1 MNELH
6 EWLEAHRIAYR
17 PIDREVVE
25 IEGFGKLFLADLSGV
40 ESIFCM
46 RGAEVEFNLMERPEV
61 LLAEGIEYVAFPF
74 GDNWYYYSLREG
86 FGLNI
91 LKYVGRR
98 VPCKRRTPF
107 VNLGIHTPYELL
119 NASGDVSLWV
129 RKAVWMGHTALGIC
143 DRNTMGATLALQK
156 ACDKAGIRPVIGYT
170 CTLAHEG
177 EKVEVKIYCQS
188 QRGLRNLLRIQKAVM
203 VDAADATVSLP
214 ELLRRGE
221 GNVLVFGKLA
231 PHWMGKNLHAVK
243 ALRETFDNVFYQVDL
258 SEYKAERLDAEVLKA
273 TAHFFHTF
281 YDERNDSFLVEPIL
295 IADCYYPDKDDAR
308 TKIVL
313 NKIATGAAHAQSDD
327 QYFKD
332 IDEHYAAVRAL
343 FDGERWDTDALFE
356 RMCRHTVEIAEGA
369 EARYRTERNY
379 MPRYDMTAEERQRYG
394 DRYAMFRQLL
404 EEGFRRL
411 APRERAEEYRKR
423 LEKEVYILESTDN
436 IDYLLVQYDTVN
448 WARRNG
454 ILVGCGRGSA
464 GGSLVLYLL
473 GITLIDPIQYNLLFE
488 RFLLPERAG
497 LYPDRVTRLTDRVL
511 SDRAVRICFDNGVT
525 LRLDRDAELAIVR
538 DGNRLTVYA
547 DQLREEDDVIFD
559 NREDRKSTRLN
570 SSHRLESRMPSS
582 A

>member
-1 MNELH
+1 MNQLH

-17 PIDREVVE
+17 PIDREAVE
-25 IEGFGKLFLADLSGV
+25 IEGLGKLFLADLSGV
-40 ESIFCM
+40 ESIF
-46 RGAEVEFNLMERPEV
+46 RVKGAEVEFNLMERPEV

-98 VPCKRRTPF
+98 VPCKRKTPF
-107 VNLGIHTPYELL
+107 VNLGVHTPYELL
-119 NASGDVSLWV
+119 NASGDVSQWV

-177 EKVEVKIYCQS
+177 EKVEVKIYCRN

-203 VDAADATVSLP
+203 VDAADATVPLP

-221 GNVLVFGKLA
+221 GNVLVFGKLS
-231 PHWMGKNLHAVK
+231 PFWMEKNLHVVK

-281 YDERNDSFLVEPIL
+281 YDEKNDSFLVEPIL
-295 IADCYYPDKDDAR
+295 IADCYYPDKDEAR
-308 TKIVL
+308 TKVVL

-343 FDGERWDTDALFE
+343 FDGQRWDTDALFE

-369 EARYRTERNY
+369 EARYQTERNY
-379 MPRYDMTAEERQRYG
+379 MPRYDMTSEERQRYG
-394 DRYAMFRQLL
+394 DTHTMFLSLL
-404 EEGFRRL
+404 EEGFSKL
-411 APRERAEEYRKR
+411 VPAEQKDEYRKR
-423 LEKEVYILESTDN
+423 LDKEIYILESTDN
-436 IDYLLVQYDTVN
+436 IDYMLVQYDTVN

-464 GGSLVLYLL
+464 GGCLVLYLL
-473 GITLIDPIQYNLLFE
+473 GITLIDPIRYNLLFE

-497 LYPDRVTRLTDRVL
+497 LYPAKATKLVGTIASTSYVKLCLSNGQTVL
-511 SDRAVRICFDNGVT
+511 F
-525 LRLDRDAELAIVR
+525 DRDA
-538 DGNRLTVYA
+538 RLTVCRGEKQIEVYA
-547 DQLREEDDVIFD
+547 DELRKEDDILFD
-559 NREDRKSTRLN
+559 NRDLLFEINKDMRYGR
-570 SSHRLESRMPSS
+570 
-582 A
+582 

>member
-1 MNELH
+1 MNQLH

-17 PIDREVVE
+17 PIDREAVE
-25 IEGFGKLFLADLSGV
+25 IEGLGKLFLADLSGV
-40 ESIFCM
+40 ESIF
-46 RGAEVEFNLMERPEV
+46 RVKGAEMEFNLMERPEV

-98 VPCKRRTPF
+98 VPCKRKTPF
-107 VNLGIHTPYELL
+107 VNLGVHTPYELL
-119 NASGDVSLWV
+119 NASGDVSQWV

-177 EKVEVKIYCQS
+177 EKVEVKIYCRN

-203 VDAADATVSLP
+203 VDAADATVPLP

-221 GNVLVFGKLA
+221 GNVLVFGKLS
-231 PHWMGKNLHAVK
+231 PFWMEKNLHAVK

-281 YDERNDSFLVEPIL
+281 YDEKNDSFLVEPIL
-295 IADCYYPDKDDAR
+295 IADCYYPDKDEAR
-308 TKIVL
+308 TKVVL

-343 FDGERWDTDALFE
+343 FDGQRWDTDALFE

-369 EARYRTERNY
+369 EARYQTERNY
-379 MPRYDMTAEERQRYG
+379 MPRYDMTSEERQRYG
-394 DRYAMFRQLL
+394 DTHTMFLSLL
-404 EEGFRRL
+404 EEGFSKL
-411 APRERAEEYRKR
+411 VPAEQKDEYRKR
-423 LEKEVYILESTDN
+423 LDKEIYILESTDN
-436 IDYLLVQYDTVN
+436 IDYMLVQYDTVN

-464 GGSLVLYLL
+464 GGCLVLYLL
-473 GITLIDPIQYNLLFE
+473 GITLIDPIRYNLLFE

-497 LYPDRVTRLTDRVL
+497 LYPAKATKLVGTIASTSYVKLCLSNGQTVL
-511 SDRAVRICFDNGVT
+511 F
-525 LRLDRDAELAIVR
+525 DRDARLAVCRGEKQIE
-538 DGNRLTVYA
+538 VYA
-547 DQLREEDDVIFD
+547 DELRKEDDILFD
-559 NREDRKSTRLN
+559 NRDLLFEINKDMRYGR
-570 SSHRLESRMPSS
+570 
-582 A
+582 

>member
-1 MNELH
+1 MNQLH

-17 PIDREVVE
+17 PIDREAVE
-25 IEGFGKLFLADLSGV
+25 IEGLGKLFLADLSGM
-40 ESIFCM
+40 ESIF
-46 RGAEVEFNLMERPEV
+46 RVKGAEVEFNLMERPEV

-98 VPCKRRTPF
+98 VPCKRKTPF
-107 VNLGIHTPYELL
+107 VNLGVHTPYELL
-119 NASGDVSLWV
+119 NASGDVSQWV

-177 EKVEVKIYCQS
+177 EKVEVKIYCRN

-203 VDAADATVSLP
+203 VDAADATVPLP

-221 GNVLVFGKLA
+221 GNVLVFGKLS
-231 PHWMGKNLHAVK
+231 PFWMEKNLHVVK

-281 YDERNDSFLVEPIL
+281 YDEKNDSFLVEPIL
-295 IADCYYPDKDDAR
+295 IADCYYPDKDEAR
-308 TKIVL
+308 TKVVL

-343 FDGERWDTDALFE
+343 FDGQRWDTDALFE

-369 EARYRTERNY
+369 EARYQTERNY
-379 MPRYDMTAEERQRYG
+379 MPRYDMTSEERQRYG
-394 DRYAMFRQLL
+394 DTHTMFLSLL
-404 EEGFRRL
+404 EEGFSKL
-411 APRERAEEYRKR
+411 VPAEQKDEYRKR
-423 LEKEVYILESTDN
+423 LDKEIYILESTDN
-436 IDYLLVQYDTVN
+436 IDYMLVQYDTVN

-464 GGSLVLYLL
+464 GGCLVLYLL
-473 GITLIDPIQYNLLFE
+473 GITLIDPIRYNLLFE

-497 LYPDRVTRLTDRVL
+497 LYPAKATKLVGTIASTSYVKLCLSNGQTVL
-511 SDRAVRICFDNGVT
+511 F
-525 LRLDRDAELAIVR
+525 DRDARLAVCRGEKQIE
-538 DGNRLTVYA
+538 VYA
-547 DQLREEDDVIFD
+547 DELRKEDDILFD
-559 NREDRKSTRLN
+559 NRDLLFEINKDMRYGR
-570 SSHRLESRMPSS
+570 
-582 A
+582 

>member
-25 IEGFGKLFLADLSGV
+25 IEGLGKLFLADLSGV
-40 ESIFCM
+40 ESIFRV

-61 LLAEGIEYVAFPF
+61 LLSEGIEYVAFPF

-98 VPCKRRTPF
+98 VPCKRKTTF
-107 VNLGIHTPYELL
+107 VNLGVHTPYELL
-119 NASGDVSLWV
+119 NASGDVSQWV
-129 RKAVWMGHTALGIC
+129 RKAAWMGHTALGIC

-177 EKVEVKIYCQS
+177 EKVEVKIYCRS

-203 VDAADATVSLP
+203 VDAADATVPLP

-231 PHWMGKNLHAVK
+231 PRWMEKNLHAVK
-243 ALRETFDNVFYQVDL
+243 ALRETFDKVFYQVDL

-281 YDERNDSFLVEPIL
+281 YDEKNDSFLVEPVL

-343 FDGERWDTDALFE
+343 FDGKRWDTDALFE
-356 RMCRHTVEIAEGA
+356 QMCRHTVEIAEGA

-379 MPRYDMTAEERQRYG
+379 MPRYDMTAEEQQRYG
-394 DRYAMFRQLL
+394 DTHTMFLSLL
-404 EEGFRRL
+404 EEGFSKLVPAEQKDKYRNRL
-411 APRERAEEYRKR
+411 D
-423 LEKEVYILESTDN
+423 KEIYILESTDN
-436 IDYLLVQYDTVN
+436 IDYMLVQYDTVN

-464 GGSLVLYLL
+464 GGCLALYLL
-473 GITLIDPIQYNLLFE
+473 GITLIDPIRYNLLFE

-497 LYPDRVTRLTDRVL
+497 LYPAKATKLVGTIASPSYVKLCLSNGQTVL
-511 SDRAVRICFDNGVT
+511 F
-525 LRLDRDAELAIVR
+525 DRDARLAVR
-538 DGNRLTVYA
+538 RGEKQIEVYA
-547 DQLREEDDVIFD
+547 DELREGDDILFD
-559 NREDRKSTRLN
+559 NRDLLFEINKDMRYGR
-570 SSHRLESRMPSS
+570 
-582 A
+582 

>member
-25 IEGFGKLFLADLSGV
+25 IEGLGKLFLADLSGV
-40 ESIFCM
+40 ESIF
-46 RGAEVEFNLMERPEV
+46 RVKGAEVEFNLMERPEV
-61 LLAEGIEYVAFPF
+61 LLAEGIEYIAFPF

-98 VPCKRRTPF
+98 VPCKRKTPF
-107 VNLGIHTPYELL
+107 VNLGVHTPYELL
-119 NASGDVSLWV
+119 NASGDVSQWV
-129 RKAVWMGHTALGIC
+129 RKAVWMDHSALGIC

-203 VDAADATVSLP
+203 VDAADATVPLP

-221 GNVLVFGKLA
+221 GNVLVFGKLS
-231 PHWMGKNLHAVK
+231 PFWMEKNLHAVK
-243 ALRETFDNVFYQVDL
+243 AIKDIFNKVFYQVDL

-281 YDERNDSFLVEPIL
+281 YDEKNDSFLVEPVL

-308 TKIVL
+308 TKTVL

-332 IDEHYAAVRAL
+332 IDEHYAAIRAL
-343 FDGERWDTDALFE
+343 FDGERWDTDTLFE

-369 EARYRTERNY
+369 EARYQTERNY
-379 MPRYDMTAEERQRYG
+379 MPRYDMTAEEQQRYG
-394 DRYAMFRQLL
+394 DRYTMFRQLL

-411 APRERAEEYRKR
+411 VPRERAEEYRKR
-423 LEKEVYILESTDN
+423 
-436 IDYLLVQYDTVN
+436 
-448 WARRNG
+448 
-454 ILVGCGRGSA
+454 
-464 GGSLVLYLL
+464 
-473 GITLIDPIQYNLLFE
+473 E
-488 RFLLPERAG
+488 RG
-497 LYPDRVTRLTDRVL
+497 LYPRIDRQHRLHA
-511 SDRAVRICFDNGVT
+511 RAVRYRELGT
-525 LRLDRDAELAIVR
+525 PKRHSRGLRARFRRRFARAVPVRHHAHRPHPVQPALRAFPAARACRALSRPGNAPDRPRAVGPCR
-538 DGNRLTVYA
+538 PHPFRQRHN
-547 DQLREEDDVIFD
+547 
-559 NREDRKSTRLN
+559 
-570 SSHRLESRMPSS
+570 PSARPGRRIS
-582 A
+582 DCP

>member
-25 IEGFGKLFLADLSGV
+25 IEGLGKLFLADLSGV
-40 ESIFCM
+40 ESIF
-46 RGAEVEFNLMERPEV
+46 RVKGAEVEFNLMERPEV

-91 LKYVGRR
+91 LKHVGRR
-98 VPCKRRTPF
+98 VPCKRKTPF
-107 VNLGIHTPYELL
+107 VNLGVHTPYELL
-119 NASGDVSLWV
+119 NASGDVSQWV
-129 RKAVWMGHTALGIC
+129 RKAVWMGHSALGIC

-203 VDAADATVSLP
+203 VDAADATVPLP

-221 GNVLVFGKLA
+221 GNVLVFGKLS
-231 PHWMGKNLHAVK
+231 PFWMEKNLHAVK

-273 TAHFFHTF
+273 TAYFFHTF
-281 YDERNDSFLVEPIL
+281 YDEKNDSFLVEPVL
-295 IADCYYPDKDDAR
+295 ITDCYYPDKDDAR
-308 TKIVL
+308 TKTVL

-332 IDEHYAAVRAL
+332 IDEHYAAVCAL
-343 FDGERWDTDALFE
+343 FDGERWDTDTLFE

-394 DRYAMFRQLL
+394 DTHTMFLSLL
-404 EEGFRRL
+404 EEGFSKL
-411 APRERAEEYRKR
+411 VPAEQKDKYRKR
-423 LEKEVYILESTDN
+423 LDKEIYILESTDN
-436 IDYLLVQYDTVN
+436 IDYMLVQYDTVN

-464 GGSLVLYLL
+464 GGCLALYLL
-473 GITLIDPIQYNLLFE
+473 GITLIDPIRYNLLFE

-497 LYPDRVTRLTDRVL
+497 LYPAKATKLVGTIASPSYVKLCLSNGQTVL
-511 SDRAVRICFDNGVT
+511 F
-525 LRLDRDAELAIVR
+525 DRDARLAVR
-538 DGNRLTVYA
+538 RGEKQIEVYA
-547 DQLREEDDVIFD
+547 DELREGDDILFD
-559 NREDRKSTRLN
+559 NRDLLFEINKDMRYGR
-570 SSHRLESRMPSS
+570 
-582 A
+582 

>member
-6 EWLEAHRIAYR
+6 EWLEAHRIAYQ

-25 IEGFGKLFLADLSGV
+25 IEGLGKLFLADLSGV
-40 ESIFCM
+40 ESIFRV

-61 LLAEGIEYVAFPF
+61 LLSEGIEYVVFPF

-98 VPCKRRTPF
+98 VPCKRKTPF
-107 VNLGIHTPYELL
+107 VNLGVHTPYELL
-119 NASGDVSLWV
+119 NASGDVAQWV
-129 RKAVWMGHTALGIC
+129 RKAVWMGHSALGIC

-156 ACDKAGIRPVIGYT
+156 ACDKVGIRPIIGYT
-170 CTLAHEG
+170 CTLSHEG

-203 VDAADATVSLP
+203 VDAADVTVPLP

-221 GNVLVFGKLA
+221 GNVLIFGKLS
-231 PHWMGKNLHAVK
+231 PFWMEKNLHAVK

-281 YDERNDSFLVEPIL
+281 YDEKNDSFLVEPVL

-308 TKIVL
+308 TKTVL

-343 FDGERWDTDALFE
+343 FDGERWNTDALFE
-356 RMCRHTVEIAEGA
+356 RMCHHTVEIAEGA
-369 EARYRTERNY
+369 EARYQTERNY
-379 MPRYDMTAEERQRYG
+379 MPRYDMTAEEQQRYG
-394 DRYAMFRQLL
+394 DRYTMFRQLL

-411 APRERAEEYRKR
+411 VPRERAEEYRKR

-436 IDYLLVQYDTVN
+436 IDYMLVQYDTVN
-448 WARRNG
+448 WARRSG

-511 SDRAVRICFDNGVT
+511 SDRAVRIRFDNGVT
-525 LRLDRDAELAIVR
+525 LRLDRDAELVIAR
-538 DGNRLTVYA
+538 DGSRLTVYA
-547 DQLREEDDVIFD
+547 DQLRESDDVLFD
-559 NREDRKSTRLN
+559 NRDLLFN
-570 SSHRLESRMPSS
+570 LQGDLL
-582 A
+582 

>member
-6 EWLEAHRIAYR
+6 EWLETHRIAYR
-17 PIDREVVE
+17 PVDREVVE
-25 IEGFGKLFLADLSGV
+25 IEGFGKVFLADLSGV
-40 ESIFCM
+40 ESIF
-46 RGAEVEFNLMERPEV
+46 RLKGAEVEFNLMERPEV
-61 LLAEGIEYVAFPF
+61 LLAEDIEYVAFPF

-86 FGLNI
+86 FALNI
-91 LKYVGRR
+91 LKYVGKRI
-98 VPCKRRTPF
+98 PCRRRTPF
-107 VNLGIHTPYELL
+107 VHLGVHTPYELL

-156 ACDKAGIRPVIGYT
+156 ACDKAGIVPVFGYT
-170 CTLAHEG
+170 CTFSHEG

-203 VDAADATVSLP
+203 VDAEDATVPLP

-221 GNVLVFGKLA
+221 GNVLVFGKLSSFWIER
-231 PHWMGKNLHAVK
+231 HRYVVK
-243 ALRETFDNVFYQVDL
+243 ALMETFDQVFYQVDL

-273 TAHFFHTF
+273 TSHFFNTF
-281 YDERNDSFLVEPIL
+281 YDKAADRFLVEPVL
-295 IADCYYPDKDDAR
+295 IPDCHYPDRDDAR

-313 NKIATGAAHAQSDD
+313 NKIATGAAHGQSDD
-327 QYFKD
+327 QYMKD
-332 IDEHYAAVRAL
+332 VDELYEQFRTL
-343 FDGERWDTDALFE
+343 FDGERWDIDALFE
-356 RMCRHTVEIAEGA
+356 RACRHTVEIAEGA
-369 EARYRTERNY
+369 EARYQTERNY
-379 MPRYDMTAEERQRYG
+379 MPRYDMTTEERERYG
-394 DRYAMFRQLL
+394 DRHAMFRQLL

-411 APRERAEEYRKR
+411 VPPDRADEYRKR

-436 IDYLLVQYDTVN
+436 IDYLLIQYDTVS

-497 LYPDRVTRLTDRVL
+497 LYADRVTRLTDEVL
-511 SDRAVRICFDNGVT
+511 SDHAVRIRFDNGTT
-525 LRLDRDAELAIVR
+525 LRLDRDAELAIIR
-538 DGNRLTVYA
+538 GGQRLTVYA
-547 DQLREEDDVIFD
+547 DRLRAEDEVLFD
-559 NREDRKSTRLN
+559 NRDLLFHLSSERL
-570 SSHRLESRMPSS
+570 
-582 A
+582 

>member
-1 MNELH
+1 MNQLH

-17 PIDREVVE
+17 PIDREAVE
-25 IEGFGKLFLADLSGV
+25 IEGLGKLFLADLSGV
-40 ESIFCM
+40 ESIF
-46 RGAEVEFNLMERPEV
+46 RVKGAEVEFNLMERPEV

-98 VPCKRRTPF
+98 VPCKRKTPF
-107 VNLGIHTPYELL
+107 VNLGVHTPYELL
-119 NASGDVSLWV
+119 NASGDVSQWV

-177 EKVEVKIYCQS
+177 EKVEVKIYCRN

-203 VDAADATVSLP
+203 VDAADATVPLP

-221 GNVLVFGKLA
+221 GNVLVFGKLS
-231 PHWMGKNLHAVK
+231 PFWMEKNLHVVK

-281 YDERNDSFLVEPIL
+281 YDEKNDSFLVEPIL
-295 IADCYYPDKDDAR
+295 IADCYYPDKDEAR
-308 TKIVL
+308 TKVVL

-343 FDGERWDTDALFE
+343 FDGQRWDTDALFE

-369 EARYRTERNY
+369 EARYQTERNY
-379 MPRYDMTAEERQRYG
+379 MPRYDMTSEERQRYG
-394 DRYAMFRQLL
+394 DTHTMFLSLL
-404 EEGFRRL
+404 EEGFSKL
-411 APRERAEEYRKR
+411 VPAEQKDEYRKR
-423 LEKEVYILESTDN
+423 LDKEIYILESTDN
-436 IDYLLVQYDTVN
+436 IDYMLVQYDTVN

-464 GGSLVLYLL
+464 GGCLVLYLL
-473 GITLIDPIQYNLLFE
+473 GITLIDPIRYNLLFE

-497 LYPDRVTRLTDRVL
+497 LYPAKATKLVGTIASTSYVKLCLSNGQTVL
-511 SDRAVRICFDNGVT
+511 F
-525 LRLDRDAELAIVR
+525 DRDARLAVCRGEKQIE
-538 DGNRLTVYA
+538 VYA
-547 DQLREEDDVIFD
+547 DELRKEDDILFD
-559 NREDRKSTRLN
+559 NRDLLFEINKDMRYGR
-570 SSHRLESRMPSS
+570 
-582 A
+582 

>member
-281 YDERNDSFLVEPIL
+281 
-295 IADCYYPDKDDAR
+295 
-308 TKIVL
+308 
-313 NKIATGAAHAQSDD
+313 
-327 QYFKD
+327 
-332 IDEHYAAVRAL
+332 
-343 FDGERWDTDALFE
+343 
-356 RMCRHTVEIAEGA
+356 
-369 EARYRTERNY
+369 
-379 MPRYDMTAEERQRYG
+379 
-394 DRYAMFRQLL
+394 
-404 EEGFRRL
+404 
-411 APRERAEEYRKR
+411 
-423 LEKEVYILESTDN
+423 
-436 IDYLLVQYDTVN
+436 
-448 WARRNG
+448 
-454 ILVGCGRGSA
+454 
-464 GGSLVLYLL
+464 
-473 GITLIDPIQYNLLFE
+473 
-488 RFLLPERAG
+488 
-497 LYPDRVTRLTDRVL
+497 
-511 SDRAVRICFDNGVT
+511 
-525 LRLDRDAELAIVR
+525 
-538 DGNRLTVYA
+538 
-547 DQLREEDDVIFD
+547 
-559 NREDRKSTRLN
+559 
-570 SSHRLESRMPSS
+570 
-582 A
+582 

>member
-332 IDEHYAAVRAL
+332 IDEHYTAVRAL
-343 FDGERWDTDALFE
+343 FDGERWNTDALFE

-369 EARYRTERNY
+369 EARYQTERNY

-394 DRYAMFRQLL
+394 DTHTMFLSLL
-404 EEGFRRL
+404 EEGFSKL
-411 APRERAEEYRKR
+411 VPAEQKDKYRKR
-423 LEKEVYILESTDN
+423 LDKEIYILESTDN
-436 IDYLLVQYDTVN
+436 IDYMLVQYDTVN

-464 GGSLVLYLL
+464 GGCLALYLL
-473 GITLIDPIQYNLLFE
+473 GITLIDPIRYNLLFE

-497 LYPDRVTRLTDRVL
+497 LYPAKATKLVGTIASTSYVKLCLSNGQTVL
-511 SDRAVRICFDNGVT
+511 F
-525 LRLDRDAELAIVR
+525 DRDARLAVR
-538 DGNRLTVYA
+538 RGEKQIEVYA
-547 DQLREEDDVIFD
+547 DELREGDDILFD
-559 NREDRKSTRLN
+559 NRDLLFEINKDMRYGR
-570 SSHRLESRMPSS
+570 
-582 A
+582 

>member
-6 EWLEAHRIAYR
+6 EWLKAHRIAYR

-25 IEGFGKLFLADLSGV
+25 IEGLGKLFLADLSGV
-40 ESIFCM
+40 ESIFRV
-46 RGAEVEFNLMERPEV
+46 RGAEVEFNLMEHPEV
-61 LLAEGIEYVAFPF
+61 LLSEGIEYVVFPF

-86 FGLNI
+86 FALNI

-98 VPCKRRTPF
+98 VPCKRKTPF
-107 VNLGIHTPYELL
+107 VNLGVHTPYELL
-119 NASGDVSLWV
+119 NASGDVSQWV
-129 RKAVWMGHTALGIC
+129 RKAAWMGHTALGIC

-170 CTLAHEG
+170 CTLAHES

-203 VDAADATVSLP
+203 VDAADATIPLP

-221 GNVLVFGKLA
+221 GNVLVFGKLS
-231 PHWMGKNLHAVK
+231 PCWMENNLHAVK
-243 ALRETFDNVFYQVDL
+243 ALRETFDKVFYQVDL

-295 IADCYYPDKDDAR
+295 ITDCYYPDKDDAR
-308 TKIVL
+308 TKTVL

-332 IDEHYAAVRAL
+332 IDEHYTAVRAL
-343 FDGERWDTDALFE
+343 FDGERWNTDALFE

-369 EARYRTERNY
+369 EARYQTERNY

-394 DRYAMFRQLL
+394 DTHTMFLSLL
-404 EEGFRRL
+404 EEGFSKL
-411 APRERAEEYRKR
+411 VPAEQKDKYRKR
-423 LEKEVYILESTDN
+423 LDKEIYILESTDN
-436 IDYLLVQYDTVN
+436 IDYMLVQYDTVN

-464 GGSLVLYLL
+464 GGCLALYLL
-473 GITLIDPIQYNLLFE
+473 GITLIDPIRYNLLFE

-497 LYPDRVTRLTDRVL
+497 LYPAKATKLVGTIASTSYVKLCLSNGQTVL
-511 SDRAVRICFDNGVT
+511 F
-525 LRLDRDAELAIVR
+525 DRDARLAVR
-538 DGNRLTVYA
+538 RGEKQIEVYA
-547 DQLREEDDVIFD
+547 DELREGDDILFD
-559 NREDRKSTRLN
+559 NRDLLFEINKDMRYGR
-570 SSHRLESRMPSS
+570 
-582 A
+582 

>member
-1 MNELH
+1 MNQLH

-17 PIDREVVE
+17 PIDREAVE
-25 IEGFGKLFLADLSGV
+25 IEGLGKLFLADLSGV
-40 ESIFCM
+40 ESIF
-46 RGAEVEFNLMERPEV
+46 RVKGAEMEFNLMERPEV

-98 VPCKRRTPF
+98 VPCKRKTPF
-107 VNLGIHTPYELL
+107 VNLGVHTTYELL
-119 NASGDVSLWV
+119 NASGDVSQWV

-177 EKVEVKIYCQS
+177 EKVEVKIYCRN

-203 VDAADATVSLP
+203 VDAADATVPLP

-221 GNVLVFGKLA
+221 GNVLVFGKLS
-231 PHWMGKNLHAVK
+231 PFWMEKNLHAVK

-281 YDERNDSFLVEPIL
+281 YDEKNDSFLVEPIL
-295 IADCYYPDKDDAR
+295 IADCYYPDKDEAR
-308 TKIVL
+308 TKVVL

-343 FDGERWDTDALFE
+343 FDGQRWDTDALFE

-369 EARYRTERNY
+369 EARYQTERNY
-379 MPRYDMTAEERQRYG
+379 MPRYDMTSEERQRYG
-394 DRYAMFRQLL
+394 DTHTMFLSLL
-404 EEGFRRL
+404 EEGFSKL
-411 APRERAEEYRKR
+411 VPAEQKDEYRKR
-423 LEKEVYILESTDN
+423 LDKEIYILESTDN
-436 IDYLLVQYDTVN
+436 IDYMLVQYDTVN

-464 GGSLVLYLL
+464 GGCLVLYLL
-473 GITLIDPIQYNLLFE
+473 GITLIDPIRYNLLFE

-497 LYPDRVTRLTDRVL
+497 LYPAKATKLVGTIASTSYVKLCLSNGQTVL
-511 SDRAVRICFDNGVT
+511 F
-525 LRLDRDAELAIVR
+525 DRDARLAVCRGEKQIE
-538 DGNRLTVYA
+538 VYA
-547 DQLREEDDVIFD
+547 DELRKEDDILFD
-559 NREDRKSTRLN
+559 NRDLLFEINKDMRYGR
-570 SSHRLESRMPSS
+570 
-582 A
+582 

>member
-1 MNELH
+1 MNQLH

-17 PIDREVVE
+17 PIDREAVE
-25 IEGFGKLFLADLSGV
+25 IEGLGKLFLADLSGV
-40 ESIFCM
+40 ESIF
-46 RGAEVEFNLMERPEV
+46 RVKGAEMEFNLMECPEV

-98 VPCKRRTPF
+98 VPCKRKTPF
-107 VNLGIHTPYELL
+107 VNLGVHTPYELL
-119 NASGDVSLWV
+119 NASGDVSQWV
-129 RKAVWMGHTALGIC
+129 RKAVWMGHTTLGIC

-177 EKVEVKIYCQS
+177 EKVEVKIYCRN

-203 VDAADATVSLP
+203 VDAADATVPLP

-221 GNVLVFGKLA
+221 GNVLVFGKLS
-231 PHWMGKNLHAVK
+231 PFWMEKNLHAVK

-281 YDERNDSFLVEPIL
+281 YDEKNDSFLVEPIL
-295 IADCYYPDKDDAR
+295 IADCYYPDKDEAR
-308 TKIVL
+308 TKVVL

-343 FDGERWDTDALFE
+343 FDGQRWDTDALFE

-369 EARYRTERNY
+369 EARYQTERNY
-379 MPRYDMTAEERQRYG
+379 MPRYDMTSEERQRYG
-394 DRYAMFRQLL
+394 DTHTMFLSLL
-404 EEGFRRL
+404 EEGFSKL
-411 APRERAEEYRKR
+411 VPAEQKDEYRKR
-423 LEKEVYILESTDN
+423 LDKEIYILESTDN
-436 IDYLLVQYDTVN
+436 IDYMLVQYDTVN

-464 GGSLVLYLL
+464 GGCLVLYLL
-473 GITLIDPIQYNLLFE
+473 GITLIDPIRYNLLFE

-497 LYPDRVTRLTDRVL
+497 LYPAKATKLVGTIASTSYVKLCLSNGQTVL
-511 SDRAVRICFDNGVT
+511 F
-525 LRLDRDAELAIVR
+525 DRDARLAVCRGEKQIE
-538 DGNRLTVYA
+538 VYA
-547 DQLREEDDVIFD
+547 DELRKEDDILFD
-559 NREDRKSTRLN
+559 NRDLLFEINKDMRYGR
-570 SSHRLESRMPSS
+570 
-582 A
+582 

>member
-1 MNELH
+1 MNELR

-17 PIDREVVE
+17 FIDREVVE
-25 IEGFGKLFLADLSGV
+25 IEGLGKLFLADLSGV
-40 ESIFCM
+40 ESIF
-46 RGAEVEFNLMERPEV
+46 RVKGSEVEFNLMERPEV

-74 GDNWYYYSLREG
+74 GDNRYYYSLREG

-91 LKYVGRR
+91 LKHVGRR
-98 VPCKRRTPF
+98 VPCKRKTPF
-107 VNLGIHTPYELL
+107 VNLGVHTPHELL
-119 NASGDVSLWV
+119 NASGDVSQWV

-156 ACDKAGIRPVIGYT
+156 ACDRAGIRPVIGYT

-203 VDAADATVSLP
+203 VDAADATVPLP

-221 GNVLVFGKLA
+221 GNVLVFGKLS
-231 PHWMGKNLHAVK
+231 PFWMEKNLHAVK

-258 SEYKAERLDAEVLKA
+258 SEYKVERLDAGVLKA

-281 YDERNDSFLVEPIL
+281 YDERNDSFLVDPVL

-308 TKIVL
+308 TKTVL
-313 NKIATGAAHAQSDD
+313 NKIATGVAHAQSDD

-332 IDEHYAAVRAL
+332 IDEHYAAVCAL

-394 DRYAMFRQLL
+394 DTHTMFLSLL
-404 EEGFRRL
+404 EEGFSKLVPVEQRDG
-411 APRERAEEYRKR
+411 YRKR
-423 LEKEVYILESTDN
+423 LDKEIYILESTDN
-436 IDYLLVQYDTVN
+436 IDYMLVQYDTVN

-464 GGSLVLYLL
+464 GGCLALYLL
-473 GITLIDPIQYNLLFE
+473 GITLIDPIRYNLLFE

-497 LYPDRVTRLTDRVL
+497 LYPAKATKLVGTIASTSYVKLCLSNGQTVL
-511 SDRAVRICFDNGVT
+511 F
-525 LRLDRDAELAIVR
+525 DRDARLAVR
-538 DGNRLTVYA
+538 RGGKQIEVYA
-547 DQLREEDDVIFD
+547 DELREEDDILFD
-559 NREDRKSTRLN
+559 NRDLLFEINKDMRYGR
-570 SSHRLESRMPSS
+570 
-582 A
+582 

>member
-6 EWLEAHRIAYR
+6 EWLKAHRIAYR

-25 IEGFGKLFLADLSGV
+25 IEGLGKLFLADLSGV
-40 ESIFCM
+40 ESIFRV
-46 RGAEVEFNLMERPEV
+46 RGAEVEFNLMEHPEV
-61 LLAEGIEYVAFPF
+61 LLSEGIEYVVFPF

-98 VPCKRRTPF
+98 VPCKQKTPF
-107 VNLGIHTPYELL
+107 VNLGVHTPYELL
-119 NASGDVSLWV
+119 NASGDVSQWV

-203 VDAADATVSLP
+203 VDAADATVPLP

-221 GNVLVFGKLA
+221 GNVLVFGKLS
-231 PHWMGKNLHAVK
+231 PCWMEKNLHVVK
-243 ALRETFDNVFYQVDL
+243 AIKDTFDKVFYQVDL

-273 TAHFFHTF
+273 AAHFFHTF
-281 YDERNDSFLVEPIL
+281 YDEKNDSFLVESIL

-308 TKIVL
+308 TKTVL

-332 IDEHYAAVRAL
+332 IDEHYTAVRAL
-343 FDGERWDTDALFE
+343 FDGERWNTDALFE

-369 EARYRTERNY
+369 EARYQTERNY

-394 DRYAMFRQLL
+394 DTHTMFLSLL
-404 EEGFRRL
+404 EEGFSKL
-411 APRERAEEYRKR
+411 VPAEQKDKYRKR
-423 LEKEVYILESTDN
+423 LDKEIYILESTDN
-436 IDYLLVQYDTVN
+436 IDYMLVQYDTVN

-464 GGSLVLYLL
+464 GGCLALYLL
-473 GITLIDPIQYNLLFE
+473 GITLIDPIRYNLLFE

-497 LYPDRVTRLTDRVL
+497 LYPAKATKLVGTIASTSYVKLCLSNGQTVL
-511 SDRAVRICFDNGVT
+511 F
-525 LRLDRDAELAIVR
+525 DRDARLAVR
-538 DGNRLTVYA
+538 RGEKQIEVYA
-547 DQLREEDDVIFD
+547 DELREGDDILFD
-559 NREDRKSTRLN
+559 NRDLLFEINKDMRYGR
-570 SSHRLESRMPSS
+570 
-582 A
+582 

>member
-40 ESIFCM
+40 KSIFRV

-61 LLAEGIEYVAFPF
+61 LLSEGIEYVAFPF

-86 FGLNI
+86 FRWNI
-91 LKYVGRR
+91 LKHVGRR
-98 VPCKRRTPF
+98 VPCKRKTPF
-107 VNLGIHTPYELL
+107 VNLGVHTPYELL
-119 NASGDVSLWV
+119 NASGDVSQWV
-129 RKAVWMGHTALGIC
+129 RKAVWMGHSALGIC

-156 ACDKAGIRPVIGYT
+156 ACDKAGIRPIIGYT
-170 CTLAHEG
+170 CTLSHEG

-203 VDAADATVSLP
+203 VDAADATVPLP

-221 GNVLVFGKLA
+221 GNVLVFGKLS
-231 PHWMGKNLHAVK
+231 PFWMEKNLHAVK

-273 TAHFFHTF
+273 TAYFFHTF
-281 YDERNDSFLVEPIL
+281 YDEKNDSFLVEPVL

-308 TKIVL
+308 TKTVL

-332 IDEHYAAVRAL
+332 IDEHYAAVCAL

-369 EARYRTERNY
+369 EARYQTERNY
-379 MPRYDMTAEERQRYG
+379 MPRYDMTAEEQQRYG
-394 DRYAMFRQLL
+394 DRYTMFRQLL

-411 APRERAEEYRKR
+411 VPRERAEEYRKR

-436 IDYLLVQYDTVN
+436 IDYMLVHSKVPLRAESPATGSFAAISGAELEHASTSDLNDDQLIKGVRPISISYADMLAIQSRGPIVISRNLVDAEQPTWHSPFALRDAFQNVIKLSR
-448 WARRNG
+448 ARR
-454 ILVGCGRGSA
+454 S
-464 GGSLVLYLL
+464 
-473 GITLIDPIQYNLLFE
+473 
-488 RFLLPERAG
+488 
-497 LYPDRVTRLTDRVL
+497 
-511 SDRAVRICFDNGVT
+511 
-525 LRLDRDAELAIVR
+525 
-538 DGNRLTVYA
+538 
-547 DQLREEDDVIFD
+547 
-559 NREDRKSTRLN
+559 
-570 SSHRLESRMPSS
+570 
-582 A
+582 

>member
-1 MNELH
+1 MNQLH

-17 PIDREVVE
+17 PIDREAVE
-25 IEGFGKLFLADLSGV
+25 IEGLGKLFLADLSGV
-40 ESIFCM
+40 ESIF
-46 RGAEVEFNLMERPEV
+46 RVKGAEVEFNLMERPEV

-98 VPCKRRTPF
+98 VPCKRKTPF
-107 VNLGIHTPYELL
+107 VNLGVHTPYELL
-119 NASGDVSLWV
+119 NASGDVSQWV

-156 ACDKAGIRPVIGYT
+156 ACDKVGIRPVIGYT

-177 EKVEVKIYCQS
+177 EKVEVKIYCRN

-203 VDAADATVSLP
+203 VDAADATVPLP

-221 GNVLVFGKLA
+221 GNVLVFGKLS
-231 PHWMGKNLHAVK
+231 PFWMEKNLHVVK

-281 YDERNDSFLVEPIL
+281 YDEKNDSFLVEPIL
-295 IADCYYPDKDDAR
+295 IADCYYPDKDEAR
-308 TKIVL
+308 TKVVL

-343 FDGERWDTDALFE
+343 FDGQRWDTDALFE

-369 EARYRTERNY
+369 EARYQTERNY
-379 MPRYDMTAEERQRYG
+379 MPRYDMTSEERQRYG
-394 DRYAMFRQLL
+394 DTHTMFLSLL
-404 EEGFRRL
+404 EEGFSKL
-411 APRERAEEYRKR
+411 VPAEQKDEYRKR
-423 LEKEVYILESTDN
+423 LDKEIYILESTDN
-436 IDYLLVQYDTVN
+436 IDYMLVQYDTVN

-464 GGSLVLYLL
+464 GGCLVLYLL
-473 GITLIDPIQYNLLFE
+473 GITLIDPIRYNLLFE

-497 LYPDRVTRLTDRVL
+497 LYPAKATKLVGTIASTSYVKLCLSNGQTVL
-511 SDRAVRICFDNGVT
+511 F
-525 LRLDRDAELAIVR
+525 DRDARLAVCRGEKQIE
-538 DGNRLTVYA
+538 VYA
-547 DQLREEDDVIFD
+547 DELRKEDDILFD
-559 NREDRKSTRLN
+559 NRDLLFEINKDMRYGR
-570 SSHRLESRMPSS
+570 
-582 A
+582 

>member
-17 PIDREVVE
+17 PIDCEVVE
-25 IEGFGKLFLADLSGV
+25 IQGLGKLFLADFSGV
-40 ESIFCM
+40 ESIF
-46 RGAEVEFNLMERPEV
+46 RVKGAEVEFNLMERPEV

-86 FGLNI
+86 FALNI

-156 ACDKAGIRPVIGYT
+156 ACGKAGIRSVIGYT

-177 EKVEVKIYCQS
+177 KKVEVKIYCQS

-231 PHWMGKNLHAVK
+231 PRGMEKNLHAVK

-273 TAHFFHTF
+273 TAHFFHAF

-313 NKIATGAAHAQSDD
+313 NKIATGAAHAQSND

-332 IDEHYAAVRAL
+332 IDEHYAAVCAL
-343 FDGERWDTDALFE
+343 FDGKRWDTDALFE

-369 EARYRTERNY
+369 EARYQTERNY
-379 MPRYDMTAEERQRYG
+379 MPRYDMTAEERRRYG
-394 DRYAMFRQLL
+394 DTHTMFLSLL
-404 EEGFRRL
+404 EEGFSKL
-411 APRERAEEYRKR
+411 VPAEQKDKYRKR
-423 LEKEVYILESTDN
+423 LDKEIYILESTDN
-436 IDYLLVQYDTVN
+436 IDYMLVQYDTVN

-464 GGSLVLYLL
+464 GGCLALYLL
-473 GITLIDPIQYNLLFE
+473 GITLIDPIRYNLLFE

-497 LYPDRVTRLTDRVL
+497 LYPAKATKLVGTIASTSYVKLCLSNGQTVL
-511 SDRAVRICFDNGVT
+511 F
-525 LRLDRDAELAIVR
+525 DRDARLAVR
-538 DGNRLTVYA
+538 RDEKQIEVYA
-547 DQLREEDDVIFD
+547 DELWEGDDILFD
-559 NREDRKSTRLN
+559 NRDLLFEINKDMRYGR
-570 SSHRLESRMPSS
+570 
-582 A
+582 